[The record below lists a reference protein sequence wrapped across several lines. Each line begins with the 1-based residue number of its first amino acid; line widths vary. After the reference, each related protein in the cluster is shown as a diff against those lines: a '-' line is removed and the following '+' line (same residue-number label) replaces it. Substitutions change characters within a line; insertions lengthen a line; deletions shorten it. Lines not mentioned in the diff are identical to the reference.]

1 MKEEENVCFVFT
13 YSIKQEVSRRS
24 RAVTATKY
32 SLYTVVV
39 LFSFNFVLFKNIAE
53 RQRSIN
59 PLRFIFYHARSMDFE
74 EKIGGL

>member
-39 LFSFNFVLFKNIAE
+39 LFFF
-53 RQRSIN
+53 
-59 PLRFIFYHARSMDFE
+59 
-74 EKIGGL
+74 

>member
-24 RAVTATKY
+24 RAVMATKC

-39 LFSFNFVLFKNIAE
+39 LFFFSFFSKTSPSARE
-53 RQRSIN
+53 RAAAVNKSPAVYILSRA
-59 PLRFIFYHARSMDFE
+59 LD
-74 EKIGGL
+74 GL